1 MGWRV
6 GRIVGS
12 LVAIR
17 EFVLQSRESENR
29 LPHQRHGIDDICLRE
44 EL

>member
-6 GRIVGS
+6 KRIVGS

-17 EFVLQSRESENR
+17 KFILQSHESENR
-29 LPHQRHGIDDICLRE
+29 LPHRRHGIDDIRLRE

>member
-1 MGWRV
+1 M

-17 EFVLQSRESENR
+17 KFVLQSRESENR
-29 LPHQRHGIDDICLRE
+29 LPHRRHGTDNICLRE

>member
-29 LPHQRHGIDDICLRE
+29 RHGIDDIRLRE